1 METKFVAVG
10 VYESEMAIT
19 AADPGPSN
27 RRKSSLAVLLPYTTV
42 GVLIAALYVAWTFY
56 SRHESTKKAEQAV
69 QMEKERARKR
79 VVDQI
84 YGSGEVKFT
93 IFSAGSAAV
102 KRGESTQLCYGV
114 VNAKT
119 VKLEPP
125 VGEELRPTYRHCI
138 EIRPPKPPRTPS
150 QHQTKRARASRSRSR
165 FRSVSLLA
173 S

>member
-10 VYESEMAIT
+10 VYESEMALT
-19 AADPGPSN
+19 DADPEPSN

-84 YGSGEVKFT
+84 YGSGEVRFS

-138 EIRPPKPPRTPS
+138 EIRPPKT
-150 QHQTKRARASRSRSR
+150 TMYTITASNEKGESKSE
-165 FRSVSLLA
+165 SLTIQVR
-173 S
+173 